1 MMLNRQSES
10 LVRKKLSHTPAV
22 VLLGPRQVGKTT
34 LAKKIAA
41 NWSTPATYLDLERP
55 ADKQRLQDADTYLR
69 SKSNQLIILDE
80 IHRAPAI
87 FDILRGIIDER
98 RSKGQT
104 AGQFLLLGSASLDLM
119 QQSSETLAGRV
130 AYLEISPISVT
141 EARANLIESDQV
153 WIRGGF
159 PDSLLATNTQV
170 SLSWRRDF
178 IKSYLERDVPMFA
191 PRLPAETIRRL
202 WTMLAHQ
209 QGAMVN
215 QARLAAS
222 LGITKP
228 AIDRYIDLLV
238 DLQLLRRLKPWSG
251 NVGKRLVK
259 APKVFVRDSGILHAL
274 LELEGYCIENL
285 ILSAGERRVPYFYRT
300 HTGAEIDLL
309 FEKGGTPEIAI
320 EIKRSM
326 SPSLDRGFALAC
338 DELGITK
345 RFVVYPGFESFGL
358 RHGAQ
363 ALGLATLMQLLEE
376 SP

>member
-1 MMLNRQSES
+1 MTEVTISMMLKRQSES
-10 LVRKKLSHTPAV
+10 LVREKLSHTPAV

-55 ADKQRLQDADTYLR
+55 ADQQRLQDADTYLR

-159 PDSLLATNTQV
+159 PDSLLATNTKV
-170 SLSWRRDF
+170 SLS
-178 IKSYLERDVPMFA
+178 
-191 PRLPAETIRRL
+191 
-202 WTMLAHQ
+202 
-209 QGAMVN
+209 
-215 QARLAAS
+215 
-222 LGITKP
+222 
-228 AIDRYIDLLV
+228 
-238 DLQLLRRLKPWSG
+238 
-251 NVGKRLVK
+251 
-259 APKVFVRDSGILHAL
+259 
-274 LELEGYCIENL
+274 
-285 ILSAGERRVPYFYRT
+285 
-300 HTGAEIDLL
+300 
-309 FEKGGTPEIAI
+309 
-320 EIKRSM
+320 
-326 SPSLDRGFALAC
+326 
-338 DELGITK
+338 
-345 RFVVYPGFESFGL
+345 
-358 RHGAQ
+358 
-363 ALGLATLMQLLEE
+363 
-376 SP
+376 